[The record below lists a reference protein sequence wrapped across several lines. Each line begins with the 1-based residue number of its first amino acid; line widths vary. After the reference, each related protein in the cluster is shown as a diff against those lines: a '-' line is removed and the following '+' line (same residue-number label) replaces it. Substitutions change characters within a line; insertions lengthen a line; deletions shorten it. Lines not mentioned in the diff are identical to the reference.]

1 MPWTKGIVTEEVWV
15 DLRYYKLVI
24 QLLEYEG
31 SEKALRFCVSRP
43 AFSLVPMLIDE
54 ENMNLLSIEV
64 AGNAKIKKML
74 KRLAQ

>member
-1 MPWTKGIVTEEVWV
+1 MTLGTINLSSSFLSTKGAK
-15 DLRYYKLVI
+15 RPS
-24 QLLEYEG
+24 G
-31 SEKALRFCVSRP
+31 SVYHGQ